1 MAIWGSDDS
10 PGELLMLRDGA
21 KLTPLFVLL
30 TNIISLPP
38 AVSSSHATYTL
49 PPETATFGL
58 VETPGLLLRV
68 LALVKV
74 VPASELLAN
83 ITSEF
88 AASEVVF
95 VLTCSHKAYTLPPE
109 TATFGL
115 VESPVALLRF
125 LALVKVAPLSE
136 LLANIICPLPV
147 LPVSS
152 HSRYT
157 LLPDTASLGLRE
169 SPAV

>member
-38 AVSSSHATYTL
+38 ALSSSHATYTL

-58 VETPGLLLRV
+58 VES
-68 LALVKV
+68 A
-74 VPASELLAN
+74 
-83 ITSEF
+83 
-88 AASEVVF
+88 
-95 VLTCSHKAYTLPPE
+95 
-109 TATFGL
+109 
-115 VESPVALLRF
+115 VALLRF

-147 LPVSS
+147 LLVSS